1 MDKSTPRFPEGAA
14 APAIDARPLAGG
26 AALEP
31 RPNTSRMIADAL
43 RLAIVEGALQPGM
56 PLRQDA
62 VARRF
67 SVSAIPVRE
76 ALRQLE
82 SEGWVKAEPNKGATV
97 SPLVADE
104 AREIYEMRAAL
115 ESLAIGLAIA
125 HHTPATLAAA
135 ATCLATAAAEA
146 DQALYVA
153 HNQAFHVSLYL
164 PAGRPRLLELIETLH
179 KRGERYLR
187 LKLDV
192 PSRKADSD
200 REHAALLKAVERRDV
215 VAAQAMVSAHLL
227 NSGELLHRF
236 ITQKQAAEAP
246 PARTR
251 RRRVTPAVAPA
262 TAVAAAGAGAPAAP
276 AAPASLAAPSGPPAA
291 TGVKPAT
298 ESSRP

>member
-1 MDKSTPRFPEGAA
+1 MDKSTPRFPEVAA
-14 APAIDARPLAGG
+14 AAAIDAHPLAGG

-135 ATCLATAAAEA
+135 ATCLAAAAAEA

-251 RRRVTPAVAPA
+251 RSRTQHAAAAAAALDAPA
-262 TAVAAAGAGAPAAP
+262 AAPDAPAATAALVAQSGAPAA
-276 AAPASLAAPSGPPAA
+276 A
-291 TGVKPAT
+291 GVKPAT